1 MPKRKRRSDGESRPP
16 LPPPSQTSAQRE
28 RIHISVH
35 MPVALHRAV
44 KLLAVHKGVRANNLW
59 LTAMDEYLKREDLP
73 GFNKGRA

>member
-1 MPKRKRRSDGESRPP
+1 MPKRKRLADGESRPQ
-16 LPPPSQTSAQRE
+16 LPPPSPTPAQRE
-28 RIHISVH
+28 RIHIPVH

>member
-28 RIHISVH
+28 RIHIS
-35 MPVALHRAV
+35 VALHRAV